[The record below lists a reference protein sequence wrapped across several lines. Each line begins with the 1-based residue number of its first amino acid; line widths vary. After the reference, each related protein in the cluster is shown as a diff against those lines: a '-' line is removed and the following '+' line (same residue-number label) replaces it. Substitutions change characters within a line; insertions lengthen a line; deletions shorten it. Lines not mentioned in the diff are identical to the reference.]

1 LNDVHQADSQEIYPF
16 ATLWF
21 SMLRVVKT
29 LASDQTSILLSI
41 FIVFSMVQTLGIHHL
56 STLLKME
63 KMCGGHYAY
72 LHHSKSK
79 NCMVPTRCFYIVQ
92 NGKTLGMC

>member
-1 LNDVHQADSQEIYPF
+1 LNDVHHADSQEIYPY

-29 LASDQTSILLSI
+29 LASDQTSIHLSI
-41 FIVFSMVQTLGIHHL
+41 FIVFNMVQTLGIHHL

-63 KMCGGHYAY
+63 QMGGGH
-72 LHHSKSK
+72 
-79 NCMVPTRCFYIVQ
+79 
-92 NGKTLGMC
+92 